1 LDVVGLRLN
10 VTTTSLVDAVQ
21 GLFDMVHLKVYV
33 VPAMPVKVDVALAG
47 VVTVPPVPDI
57 ILHAP
62 VPTDGTLPASVTL
75 VNPQVAAPV

>member
-33 VPAMPVKVDVALAG
+33 VPAMPVKVDVALDG
-47 VVTVPPVPDI
+47 VVTVPPTPDT
-57 ILHAP
+57 ILQAP
-62 VPTDGTLPASVTL
+62 VPTDGTFAASVTL